1 MKSNRWLGAI
11 WKTAFCVA
19 AAVWSIIAAPTDA
32 DKLYSVRRAGD
43 SSGLK
48 KFLEHGISPDTT
60 DSRQITPQMYAAEI
74 SSVEAMRILL
84 DHSAEVNAQN
94 AFGSTALMWSAA
106 DPRKA
111 QLLPEHGAEL
121 NKVAR
126 SDRTAL
132 ITPRRELR

>member
-1 MKSNRWLGAI
+1 
-11 WKTAFCVA
+11 
-19 AAVWSIIAAPTDA
+19 
-32 DKLYSVRRAGD
+32 
-43 SSGLK
+43 
-48 KFLEHGISPDTT
+48 
-60 DSRQITPQMYAAEI
+60 
-74 SSVEAMRILL
+74 MRILL

-94 AFGSTALMWSAA
+94 AFGSIALMWSAA

-111 QLLPEHGAEL
+111 QLLLEHGAEL

>member
-19 AAVWSIIAAPTDA
+19 AAVGSIIAAPTDV

-48 KFLEHGISPDTT
+48 KFLEHGISPNTT
-60 DSRQITPQMYAAEI
+60 DSRQITPLMYTAGI
-74 SSVEAMRILL
+74 SSVEAMHILL

-94 AFGSTALMWSAA
+94 AFGSTALMWSA
-106 DPRKA
+106 
-111 QLLPEHGAEL
+111 L
-121 NKVAR
+121 NPHCRLQPGVVAR
-126 SDRTAL
+126 
-132 ITPRRELR
+132 PGKRRF